1 MRFTKEKI
9 LSLVKQ
15 NINEM
20 AMDFDTPDRP
30 SDDIQQKLQAN
41 DTPLSK
47 IPLPK
52 TDVAHQNFQE
62 ILASE
67 RYKQVVRN
75 VRNYTNYQGAL
86 RPGLGGML
94 PLIQMMGDA
103 HNQIIHLE
111 RNYKEQLQNLAIEIV
126 KEEMG
131 IGDDDIDFK
140 AEIIGQN
147 EFDMS
152 DFNRERGT
160 PPPNPQE
167 VNIDDEE
174 GDGIQNV
181 EPEIIDIEEEL
192 YIDLA
197 QLNLERAKRRL
208 INSII
213 QGASKK
219 GHYMYQ
225 LIPDKIR
232 EITGSDT
239 LVNLYG
245 IMMSVNDANY
255 WQLSDDTI
263 RASGD
268 SVAGKEQAKFPG
280 DDDGE
285 EGDEIGQEE
294 YDEKPKVH
302 VQGVNFPVLVH
313 ELVKGVLEVLGGWGQ
328 TGEYQNPQDRAMTK
342 KVMELEDTLE
352 KEMWDLRL
360 GPAIWDRVRASFP
373 EEVLLENGK
382 QLQNILFTSIFELPA
397 KQFLVLMREVI
408 SNSDSGKNLLANM
421 LDGIKKMLNDEE
433 YEEAM
438 QDFNDKLEGMA
449 EETGDDALM
458 DELRALGFNLPSDND
473 DEEESDEDFLNQF
486 R

>member
-30 SDDIQQKLQAN
+30 SGDIQQKLQAN

-52 TDVAHQNFQE
+52 TDVANQNFQE

-67 RYKQVVRN
+67 RYKQVVQN
-75 VRNYTNYQGAL
+75 VRNYTNYQGTL
-86 RPGLGGML
+86 RPGLDGML
-94 PLIQMMGDA
+94 PLIQMMGNA
-103 HNQIIHLE
+103 HNEIIRLE
-111 RNYKEQLQNLAIEIV
+111 RNHKERLQNLAIEIV

-140 AEIIGQN
+140 AEIIGQA
-147 EFDMS
+147 EFDTS
-152 DFNRERGT
+152 DFNRERGA

-167 VNIDDEE
+167 VNVDDEE
-174 GDGIQNV
+174 EGGIENV
-181 EPEIIDIEEEL
+181 QPEIIDIEEEL

-280 DDDGE
+280 DDDDEGGE
-285 EGDEIGQEE
+285 MGQEE
-294 YDEKPKVH
+294 DNEKPKVH

-360 GPAIWDRVRASFP
+360 GPAIWDRVRTSFP

-382 QLQNILFTSIFELPA
+382 QLQNLLFTSIFELPA

-408 SNSDSGKNLLANM
+408 SNSDSGKNLLSNM
-421 LDGIKKMLNDEE
+421 LDGINKMLNDEE

-458 DELRALGFNLPSDND
+458 DELRALGFNLPSDNGD
-473 DEEESDEDFLNQF
+473 DEESDDDFLNQF

>member
-1 MRFTKEKI
+1 MKFTKEKV

-15 NINEM
+15 NVNEM
-20 AMDFDTPDRP
+20 SMEFYSPDRP
-30 SDDIQQKLQAN
+30 SGDIQQKLQAN

-47 IPLPK
+47 VPLPK

-62 ILASE
+62 LLASE
-67 RYKQVVRN
+67 RYQQVVQN
-75 VRNYTNYQGAL
+75 VRNYTNFQGTL
-86 RPGLGGML
+86 SGGLENML
-94 PLIQMMGDA
+94 PLVQMMGQA
-103 HNQIIHLE
+103 HNEIIRLE
-111 RNYKEQLQNLAIEIV
+111 RNYRGQLQDLAIAIV

-131 IGDDDIDFK
+131 LGDDDIDFK

-147 EFDMS
+147 EFDTS

-167 VNIDDEE
+167 VDVDAEENID
-174 GDGIQNV
+174 
-181 EPEIIDIEEEL
+181 PEMMEIEEEL
-192 YIDLA
+192 YLDLS

-232 EITGSDT
+232 DITGSDT

-255 WQLSDDTI
+255 WQLSDDFI
-263 RASGD
+263 RSSGD
-268 SVAGKEQAKFPG
+268 SVAGKENAKFAG
-280 DDDGE
+280 NDDDDDNEGE
-285 EGDEIGQEE
+285 GQE
-294 YDEKPKVH
+294 DSGKPKVYA
-302 VQGVNFPVLVH
+302 QGINFPVLVH
-313 ELVKGVLEVLGGWGQ
+313 ELIKGVLEVLGGWGQ
-328 TGEYQNPQDRAMTK
+328 TGEYQNPQDRAMTN

-360 GPAIWDRVRASFP
+360 GPAIWDRVRTAFP
-373 EEVLLENGK
+373 EEVLMENGK
-382 QLQNILFTSIFELPA
+382 ELQNYLFMNVFQLPA
-397 KQFLVLMREVI
+397 KEFLVLMREVI
-408 SNSDSGKNLLANM
+408 SNSETGKGLLSNM
-421 LDGIKKMLNDEE
+421 LEGIKKMLNDEE
-433 YEEAM
+433 YEDAM
-438 QDFNDKLEGMA
+438 GQFNNDI
-449 EETGDDALM
+449 EELSLKTNEDALM
-458 DELRALGFNLPSDND
+458 DELRSLGFNLPSND
-473 DEEESDEDFLNQF
+473 DNEESDEDFLNQF